1 MINLIKGGNDMIKKS
16 VLIISIV
23 LLLLSQIS
31 YATEYSL
38 AEFDNKIDIVSPSIG
53 TSGNVIIAN
62 NLYIS
67 IRIDEPIESHI
78 KLVKVEEFEIEMGI
92 LDKVFLNIE
101 LTEEEKDQIY
111 GANIARNYFSLRDRL
126 EKLKKDFAELENSEI
141 EDEIIY
147 REALENEIK
156 ITTNQLEF
164 YRESYEN
171 IFQTVIME
179 EEMLTYEG
187 ILPFYERSIPIL
199 EDGEYKL
206 VFSDLSDNV
215 IKEMAFTIKSKET
228 VANEI
233 IKNIPMRLIKILEIT
248 E

>member
-1 MINLIKGGNDMIKKS
+1 MINLIKGGNDMIKRS
-16 VLIISIV
+16 VLLIAIV
-23 LLLLSQIS
+23 ILLLSQIS

-38 AEFDNKIDIVSPSIG
+38 AEFDSKINIVSPSIG

-67 IRIDEPIESHI
+67 IRIDEPIESYI

-126 EKLKKDFAELENSEI
+126 EKLKEDYAELQNSEL
-141 EDEIIY
+141 EDEIIL
-147 REALENEIK
+147 REALENEIG
-156 ITTNQLEF
+156 IISSQLEF

-206 VFSDLSDNV
+206 IFSDLSENV
-215 IKEMAFTIKSKET
+215 IKEMTFTIKSKET

-233 IKNIPMRLIKILEIT
+233 IKNIPLRLIKILEIK

>member
-1 MINLIKGGNDMIKKS
+1 MIKKS

-38 AEFDNKIDIVSPSIG
+38 ADFDNKIDIVSPSIG

-126 EKLKKDFAELENSEI
+126 EKLKNKVLTAVVAGGGANLLHDLT
-141 EDEIIY
+141 DKPD
-147 REALENEIK
+147 ALF
-156 ITTNQLEF
+156 L
-164 YRESYEN
+164 
-171 IFQTVIME
+171 VD
-179 EEMLTYEG
+179 
-187 ILPFYERSIPIL
+187 
-199 EDGEYKL
+199 DGED
-206 VFSDLSDNV
+206 VG
-215 IKEMAFTIKSKET
+215 
-228 VANEI
+228 
-233 IKNIPMRLIKILEIT
+233 
-248 E
+248 